1 VSAGRLGDHQP
12 LLQDPRGLEIAAP
25 SREALDSFEVALE
38 SLYGFRG
45 DPLALIRTTT
55 IEWPQFALAHIFRAL
70 VLLGFTE
77 QRFAAPAA
85 ASLASAAEL
94 LDKCTPRERRLH
106 DTATLILKGHP
117 TAACEHLEAL
127 LLENPLDMLSLH
139 IVHGLDFFRGDLW
152 SLRNRINRILPYW
165 GPDTPGYAHVLGM
178 HAFGLEECNHYEDA
192 EQAATASL
200 AQFPK
205 NPWAVHALAH
215 VYEMQGR
222 TAEGIQHLE
231 SRVDDWSVDSGFAP
245 HNWWHLALLYLD
257 RDDRSKVLTLYD
269 EHFDDPE
276 SRYAL
281 NMMDA
286 VALLWRL
293 RLLDIDV
300 GSRFV
305 RVAEW
310 WRDQL
315 DTNCGTYA
323 FNDFHAATAFA
334 AVGDTDSMTRLEE
347 LMQHTVDDPDG
358 IHRSMVG
365 AIGLPLVRALGKYQR
380 QQFADATA
388 ELVALRDSAQQLG
401 GSHAQRDLI
410 TLTLVDAAV
419 KSGQRR
425 IASHYLNERLVM
437 KTASSLGSRLREQ
450 HQL

>member
-1 VSAGRLGDHQP
+1 MTGNPQA
-12 LLQDPRGLEIAAP
+12 LLQDPRGLEVAAP
-25 SREALDSFEVALE
+25 NQEALAGFETALE

-45 DPLALIRTTT
+45 DPLALIKTTCT
-55 IEWPQFALAHIFRAL
+55 QWPEFALAHIFRAL

-77 QRFAAPAA
+77 RRFAGPAA

-94 LDKCTPRERRLH
+94 LDNSTPRERRLH
-106 DTATLILKGHP
+106 ETARLILQGH
-117 TAACEHLEAL
+117 TAAACGQLEAL
-127 LLENPLDMLSLH
+127 LLDNPLDMLSLH
-139 IVHGLDFFRGDLW
+139 IVHGLDFFHGDLW
-152 SLRNRINRILPYW
+152 NLRNRINRVLPYW

-178 HAFGLEECNHYEDA
+178 HAFGLEECNHYENA

-200 AQFPK
+200 VQFPE

-222 TAEGIQHLE
+222 TAEGIHHLE

-245 HNWWHLALLYLD
+245 HNWWHLALFYLD
-257 RDDRSKVLTLYD
+257 RDDRSQVLALYD
-269 EHFDDPE
+269 EHFDDPDT
-276 SRYAL
+276 RYAL
-281 NMMDA
+281 NMIDA

-293 RLLDIDV
+293 RLLGIDV
-300 GSRFV
+300 ESRFV
-305 RVAEW
+305 PVAEW

-315 DTNCGTYA
+315 DANCGTYA

-334 AVGDTDSMTRLEE
+334 AVDDSDSMARLEA
-347 LMQHTVDDPDG
+347 LMQHTAEDPDG
-358 IHRSMVG
+358 VHRGMVG
-365 AIGLPLVRALGKYQR
+365 GIGLPLVQALGKYQR
-380 QQFADATA
+380 QQYSEATA
-388 ELVALRDSAQQLG
+388 DLVELRDRAQHIG

-437 KTASSLGSRLREQ
+437 KTASSLGSRLRER